1 MLIYSGALKQ
11 INTKLEILNQEFQH
25 VHNYNPIEHI
35 KSRVKTPGSIAA
47 KLKRHGYEVT
57 LANMVKYCNDIAG
70 IRVICDFTSDIYK
83 IDQQSERYSCARD
96 QGLYRASEAVGIQEL
111 PYDCHGAG
119 LSFGPYRGYEG
130 GDSDPDDRDGF
141 LGISGTQDP
150 I

>member
-1 MLIYSGALKQ
+1 MELKVTGEGAESYEEVMLIYSGALKQ

-70 IRVICDFTSDIYK
+70 SSRKSWLTLHTP
-83 IDQQSERYSCARD
+83 ERMCMAP
-96 QGLYRASEAVGIQEL
+96 ASSFERSSMSLMSSRSACEL
-111 PYDCHGAG
+111 KSIP
-119 LSFGPYRGYEG
+119 S
-130 GDSDPDDRDGF
+130 
-141 LGISGTQDP
+141 T
-150 I
+150 